1 MRPSGGTSRKRP
13 WLAALLALGYP
24 GLGHLYLREWARAL
38 LWFGLTLLTASL
50 LVPQSIVPET
60 VSVASMRQA
69 ARAMPI
75 EATLGLLVVGILN
88 VADAYW
94 FAVRNNR
101 EVTQT
106 ADGRRCPNCG
116 EEIDEDID
124 FCHWCTT
131 ELEGAGGETPRAGE
145 N

>member
-1 MRPSGGTSRKRP
+1 MMGSSGGSTRKRP
-13 WLAALLALGYP
+13 WLAALLAVGYP

-50 LVPQSIVPET
+50 LVPQSVVPT
-60 VSVASMRQA
+60 SLSAGSMQQA
-69 ARAMPI
+69 FDAMPI
-75 EATLGLLVVGILN
+75 EASLGILLVGLLN

-101 EVTQT
+101 QVAQ
-106 ADGRRCPNCG
+106 ADTGSRCPNCG
-116 EEIDEDID
+116 KEIDGDID

-131 ELEGAGGETPRAGE
+131 EIDGAADEPAPE

>member
-1 MRPSGGTSRKRP
+1 MLSSGGSTRKRP
-13 WLAALLALGYP
+13 WLAALLAVGYP

-38 LWFGLTLLTASL
+38 LWFGLTILTASL
-50 LVPQSIVPET
+50 LVPESVVPT
-60 VSVASMRQA
+60 AMSVSSMQQA
-69 ARAMPI
+69 ADAMPI
-75 EATLGLLVVGILN
+75 EATIGLLVVGLLN

-101 EVTQT
+101 EATQT

-131 ELEGAGGETPRAGE
+131 ELDGTAEETARPRE